1 MTTGTL
7 MVNFEDISM
16 TLKEQSAE
24 KVLGCVGE
32 FTCTKSIF
40 WKDENGGLPKA
51 KITCP
56 SRRWLRGHAIFEL
69 CYRKLKSFQNLLAW
83 SAGAQEE
90 SFGQKKEA
98 ENLVTGSL

>member
-32 FTCTKSIF
+32 FTCTKSLF
-40 WKDENGGLPKA
+40 
-51 KITCP
+51 
-56 SRRWLRGHAIFEL
+56 
-69 CYRKLKSFQNLLAW
+69 
-83 SAGAQEE
+83 
-90 SFGQKKEA
+90 
-98 ENLVTGSL
+98 

>member
-1 MTTGTL
+1 

-40 WKDENGGLPKA
+40 WKDENGVY
-51 KITCP
+51 
-56 SRRWLRGHAIFEL
+56 LRL
-69 CYRKLKSFQNLLAW
+69 KLHVQVVVDYADTQFLNFVSFQNLLAW

-98 ENLVTGSL
+98 ENLVTSAL